1 MSIIL
6 VAIVTII
13 YIVAAIDEAVSGA
26 PHMAVV
32 LGGYAVANCGLMWGM
47 R

>member
-6 VAIVTII
+6 VSIVTLI
-13 YIVAAIDEAVSGA
+13 YVVAAVDEAVSGH

-32 LGGYAVANCGLMWGM
+32 LAGYAVANCGLIWGM

>member
-1 MSIIL
+1 MSILL
-6 VAIVTII
+6 VSVVTVI
-13 YIVAAIDEAVSGA
+13 YVVAAIDEAVSGQ

-32 LGGYAVANCGLMWGM
+32 LGGYAVANCGLIWGM

>member
-1 MSIIL
+1 MSL
-6 VAIVTII
+6 FLLAIVTVI
-13 YIVAAIDEAVSGA
+13 YILAALDEAVHGQ

-32 LGGYAVANCGLMWGM
+32 LGGYAVANCGLMWSM